1 MKRLAQTVSVLALA
15 ATIAPALM
23 FFADWLSL
31 DLMKAWMLL
40 AMVLWFIAAPMW
52 IQVKPK

>member
-1 MKRLAQTVSVLALA
+1 MKRLAQAVSVLALA

-23 FFADWLSL
+23 FCADWLSL
-31 DLMKAWMLL
+31 DSLKAWMLL
-40 AMVLWFIAAPMW
+40 AMALWFIAAPMW